1 MEEYNRQQAATTRVL
16 MEEMEDVRMQQM
28 RSDWENDLET
38 KNRLSFMSADASG
51 FKDKLKVSL
60 MLRNQN
66 I

>member
-1 MEEYNRQQAATTRVL
+1 

-60 MLRNQN
+60 
-66 I
+66 III